1 MPNPFQTPTSEKSFS
16 GLIDAVI
23 LATGKPQSLVSITQ
37 YAQAVI
43 RECQSLGLFAQDMVE
58 DSIDVPAGSTAPI
71 TWTRPAF
78 FRSLRTV
85 KYLNCSIY
93 PELAL
98 PGRKQKDL
106 CNYFYAADDYFVFK
120 GEFSQQV
127 ADTIAIAT
135 YYWSTPLAYFNR
147 LGVNSSIFPGGPYDI
162 RPAFY
167 SVDDM
172 KWQYLNATSDGYI
185 DTTGDAAVDTFRR
198 KQAMNWMVDQWYD
211 LILAGTKSKTFSA
224 AGDPRAT
231 TEYSIY
237 KQQQKILQNTASYEG
252 EGF

>member
-1 MPNPFQTPTSEKSFS
+1 MANPFQTPTNEKSFS
-16 GLIDAVI
+16 GLIDAVV

-37 YAQAVI
+37 YANAVL
-43 RECQSLGLFAQDMVE
+43 RECQSLGLFAQDLIE
-58 DSIDVPAGSTAPI
+58 DSIPVPQSTTNSV
-71 TWTRPAF
+71 TWDRPPL

-85 KYLNCSIY
+85 KYMNCKSF

-106 CNYFYAADDYFVFK
+106 TEYFYASDSYFVFV
-120 GEFSQQV
+120 GVNNSQM

-135 YYWSTPLAYFNR
+135 YYWFTPLRYFNR
-147 LGVNSSIFPGGPYDI
+147 LDVQSGVFPGGPYTT
-162 RPAFY
+162 RPAY
-167 SVDDM
+167 YDVDQA
-172 KWQYLNATSDGYI
+172 KWLYLNADGTEYV
-185 DTTGDAAVDTFRR
+185 DTLGDATVEAARQR
-198 KQAMNWMVDQWYD
+198 QAMNWMVDQWYD
-211 LILAGTKSKTFSA
+211 LILSGTKSRVFSA

-231 TEYSIY
+231 VEYSIY